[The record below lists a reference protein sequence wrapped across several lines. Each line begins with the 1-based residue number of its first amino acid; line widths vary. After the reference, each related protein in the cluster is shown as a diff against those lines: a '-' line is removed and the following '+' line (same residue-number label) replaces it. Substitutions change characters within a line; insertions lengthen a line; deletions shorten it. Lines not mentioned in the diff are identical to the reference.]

1 MYVIYQVLRKTGEE
15 LEPLPAESRG
25 FHKSISTPSTREIL
39 EPPHPLPSSSSS
51 SSPFS
56 SFRSDPVGGSSLPP
70 PPSSLFYNI
79 HLSNPLDNFRH
90 HQHVA
95 ESVKKLQSEVTSTTS
110 TQMQLC
116 KEWAGTKEDFTLL
129 QVSHSVNAMPP
140 PPPPPPKI
148 KNKKNYIPSRKEKK
162 EIRNVI

>member
-25 FHKSISTPSTREIL
+25 FHKSLSTLSTREISTTL

-51 SSPFS
+51 SPFS
-56 SFRSDPVGGSSLPP
+56 SFCSDPVGGSSLPP
-70 PPSSLFYNI
+70 PPSSLFYTI

-90 HQHVA
+90 HQCVV

-129 QVSHSVNAMPP
+129 QVSHSNPQCTLKKCLVN
-140 PPPPPPKI
+140 
-148 KNKKNYIPSRKEKK
+148 R
-162 EIRNVI
+162 